1 MNVDCFRIMTS
12 TLRTHMSCVVG
23 CCEALRREM
32 QRSCRVCMFA
42 FAYRLFL
49 PPLKGWKHLF
59 LQVAGNKWLF
69 FFLIKSNGVDDFL
82 LQVLMLFWSYV
93 ELLGWTRQIHL
104 IDKSCWSKR
113 RWSSTSIKCSPPTR
127 AFFHLLPGKT
137 SSRRLEYQ
145 LQNTIKVNN
154 ANRHMSH
161 LKPRDIFRK

>member
-12 TLRTHMSCVVG
+12 ALRTHMSCVVG

-93 ELLGWTRQIHL
+93 ELFGWTRQIHL
-104 IDKSCWSKR
+104 IDKSCWS
-113 RWSSTSIKCSPPTR
+113 SISIKCSPPTR

-145 LQNTIKVNN
+145 LQK
-154 ANRHMSH
+154 HDKS
-161 LKPRDIFRK
+161 K